1 MLLCCPCRRLSLTNI
16 KERLATLVGLWGS
29 GCAGEMAG
37 GRMLSSQALICVVFL
52 FHPSD
57 ARTCGLANCQYGCEV
72 LKGEVRCQCPSPGL
86 QLAADGRTC
95 VGRSPISPH
104 PTPPPPGMTSE
115 PNVTVP
121 SREQLV
127 RNPGKN
133 VVFALL
139 FAALTSDE

>member
-1 MLLCCPCRRLSLTNI
+1 M
-16 KERLATLVGLWGS
+16 
-29 GCAGEMAG
+29 
-37 GRMLSSQALICVVFL
+37 CVVFL

-57 ARTCGLANCQYGCEV
+57 ARTCGMANCQYGCEV

-95 VGRSPISPH
+95 VGRFLP
-104 PTPPPPGMTSE
+104 PTPPGMTSE

-127 RNPGKN
+127 QNTRKN
-133 VVFALL
+133 VVFNLVFTVFGLSETRKTNLWVKTQFGRHKTKQNFLSLFTFSNKPLL
-139 FAALTSDE
+139 

>member
-1 MLLCCPCRRLSLTNI
+1 
-16 KERLATLVGLWGS
+16 
-29 GCAGEMAG
+29 
-37 GRMLSSQALICVVFL
+37 MLSSQALICVVFL

-95 VGRSPISPH
+95 VGRSLIYP
-104 PTPPPPGMTSE
+104 PPPPGMTSE

-121 SREQLV
+121 SSEQLV
-127 RNPGKN
+127 QNTGQN
-133 VVFALL
+133 AVFTLL
-139 FAALTSDE
+139 FAASTSDE